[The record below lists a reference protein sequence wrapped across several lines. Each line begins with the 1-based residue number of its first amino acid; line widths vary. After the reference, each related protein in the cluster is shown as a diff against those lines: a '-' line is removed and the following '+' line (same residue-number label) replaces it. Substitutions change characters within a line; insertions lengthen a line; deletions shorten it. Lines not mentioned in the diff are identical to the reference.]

1 MTYCNCGHEPALLVR
16 KGQISELNKGGL
28 VLGVL
33 EDAEH
38 EIATIDLEHDDHL
51 IMYTD
56 GLIDAVNFDGDMW
69 GKDRMYKAIDRYIVC
84 PTADQMIRRLLG
96 YRRRFA
102 GLARQTDDTSVVA
115 IRVG

>member
-1 MTYCNCGHEPALLVR
+1 MTDTVIDWVSHHATTTPGKV
-16 KGQISELNKGGL
+16 
-28 VLGVL
+28 
-33 EDAEH
+33 
-38 EIATIDLEHDDHL
+38 ATIDLASGDHL

-56 GLIDAVNFDGDMW
+56 GLLDAVNFDGELW

-84 PTADQMIRRLLG
+84 PSADQMIRRLLG
-96 YRRRFA
+96 YRRRFV